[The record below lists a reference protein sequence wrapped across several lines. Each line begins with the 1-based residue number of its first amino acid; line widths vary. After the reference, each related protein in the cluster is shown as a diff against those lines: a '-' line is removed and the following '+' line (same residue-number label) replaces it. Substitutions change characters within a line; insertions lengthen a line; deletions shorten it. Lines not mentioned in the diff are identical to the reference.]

1 MSRRELAEVMRPAR
15 TGDLPQLFA
24 ILRGEIARGRQD
36 VFPNEGRVAR
46 LLAGFDWEARSRV
59 VVRDG
64 RLVGGAFV
72 VSRPSPEG
80 VQANVYAGGETDVY
94 RELVRWGAGF
104 ARAAGA
110 DAIQV
115 FVSRARRGDL
125 AGLGLE
131 PARRW
136 LRMDRTLTGP
146 LPSAVPVDGYALV
159 DGASAA
165 GTWARTF
172 NQAFA
177 DHWRFSPRSDDEIAG
192 GKDPRLCLMAV
203 HERTPVALT
212 LGEVE
217 WYEDD
222 PRPQPVGLVSSVGTV
237 PGHRRRGL
245 AAWLVTEMLLRLCRA
260 GARHASLYVD
270 GDNAMRPFDLY
281 EKLGFVVAFEAEVW
295 EASTP

>member
-1 MSRRELAEVMRPAR
+1 MRPAR
-15 TGDLPQLFA
+15 RDDLPRLFA
-24 ILRGEIARGRQD
+24 VLRGEIARGRQD
-36 VFPNEGRVAR
+36 VFPSEERVAR
-46 LLAGFDWEARSRV
+46 LLAGFDWQARSRV

-64 RLVGGAFV
+64 QLIGGGFV

-80 VQANVYAGGETDVY
+80 VQANVYAGGETGVY
-94 RELVRWGAGF
+94 RDLVRWGAGF

-110 DAIQV
+110 AATQV
-115 FVSRARRGDL
+115 FVSRERRGDL

-131 PARRW
+131 PARPW
-136 LRMDRTLTGP
+136 LRMDRTLAAP
-146 LPSAVPVDGYALV
+146 LPSAVPVDGYSLV

-177 DHWRFSPRSDDEIAG
+177 DHWRFSPRTEEEIVG

-203 HERTPVALT
+203 HGRTPAALT

-217 WYEDD
+217 WYDD
-222 PRPQPVGLVSSVGTV
+222 DGRPQPVGLVSSVGTV

-245 AAWLVTEMLLRLCRA
+245 AAWLVTEMLVRLSQA

-270 GDNAMRPFDLY
+270 GHNATRPFDLY